1 MRDYPTFGHFL
12 AESMYDLTARA
23 DDDRRASFVTG
34 LAVITML
41 IDAGLV
47 TIEEAAQRIEMVHR
61 SLPDDQKT
69 EGLRLR
75 ILHATEWLRA
85 HLRQPNRAW
94 TPSVIDGGLSP
105 EAPLPNP
112 AD

>member
-1 MRDYPTFGHFL
+1 MPDHPIFDQFL
-12 AESMYDLTARA
+12 AESMCDLSARA
-23 DDDRRASFVTG
+23 NDDRRAAFVTG

-47 TIEEAAQRIEMVHR
+47 TIEEAAQRIEMIHR

-75 ILHATEWLRA
+75 VLHAT
-85 HLRQPNRAW
+85 
-94 TPSVIDGGLSP
+94 G
-105 EAPLPNP
+105 
-112 AD
+112 